1 MSTHH
6 HSWQANQPNQ
16 PVNIVKWANPHL
28 PLAGIVENQPASPF
42 EPYKLYEGML
52 VVLLPTGTIAPSTA
66 HPYTMPIGIVYKSN
80 VTPTGQYLDFE
91 EKNKVTVTTYGLA
104 EVRID
109 NQAGVKVG
117 DIYKVTGFTPEG
129 FAIIDTPTTGDWV
142 SGILVKQD
150 GSAFT
155 GIVIPPFKF

>member
-52 VVLLPTGTIAPSTA
+52 VVLLPTGTIAPATEE
-66 HPYTMPIGIVYKSN
+66 PTMIPIGIVYKSN

-91 EKNKVTVTTYGLA
+91 EKYKVTVTTFGTA
-104 EVRID
+104 EVRV
-109 NQAGVKVG
+109 NNAAEMAVG
-117 DIYKVTGFTPEG
+117 THYKVTGTTSEG